1 MDRNTTRPRS
11 TPTPTR
17 SATPPAPP
25 PRTIGQLR
33 ALIATALAI
42 VEHKGPL
49 SRLARRDLA
58 ALLRAALRYK
68 RRRSDA

>member
-1 MDRNTTRPRS
+1 
-11 TPTPTR
+11 
-17 SATPPAPP
+17 
-25 PRTIGQLR
+25 
-33 ALIATALAI
+33 LIATALAI

-58 ALLRAALRYK
+58 ALLNAALRYK

>member
-17 SATPPAPP
+17 NATPPAP
-25 PRTIGQLR
+25 RTLGQLH
-33 ALIATALAI
+33 ALVATALAI
-42 VEHKGPL
+42 VEHDGPI

-68 RRRSDA
+68 RRADA